1 MRAPDTIPIAMVWY
15 LIPVFILGGLLV
27 LLLVLTLLSR
37 WRGGRYMRPL
47 IVFLSKIPLFKR
59 LIEKASNAAIERY
72 NPELAGAMKKLK
84 RAGADKDPVRAQQAL
99 SMLSTDERKAWMEA
113 AGQQGAFQEPSNRA
127 ERRAM
132 ERMQKGRMPS
142 AQQKRRSR

>member
-1 MRAPDTIPIAMVWY
+1 MLVY
-15 LIPVFILGGLLV
+15 LIPVFVLGGLVV
-27 LLLVLTLLSR
+27 LFGALTLLSR
-37 WRGGRYMRPL
+37 IRGGRYLRPV
-47 IVFLSKIPLFKR
+47 IKFVSKIPLMKR

-99 SMLSTDERKAWMEA
+99 STLSSDERKAWMEA
-113 AGQQGAFQEPSNRA
+113 AGQQGAFEEPRNRA

>member
-1 MRAPDTIPIAMVWY
+1 MLVY

-27 LLLVLTLLSR
+27 FVGLLTLLAR
-37 WRGGRYMRPL
+37 IRGGRYLRPV
-47 IVFLSKIPLFKR
+47 IAFASKLPLLRR
-59 LIEKASNAAIERY
+59 LIEKASQAAIQRY

-84 RAGADKDPVRAQQAL
+84 RVGADKDPLRAQQAL
-99 SMLSTDERKAWMEA
+99 STLSADERKAWMEA
-113 AGQQGAFQEPSNRA
+113 AGEQGAFEQPRNRA

-142 AQQKRRSR
+142 PQQKRQR